1 MHNSADAINKAKMKW
16 RKIAPK
22 KPDKEEEEEKLYA
35 HPYIRGCA
43 VRTTQTLH
51 CMLCWISFIPICW
64 LLFSTIYSAN
74 DGDFFCSRFS
84 YIYNLMLVFIH
95 LHNQIT
101 EEKNN
106 NITIQN
112 ETHCG

>member
-43 VRTTQTLH
+43 HNSNTTLYA
-51 CMLCWISFIPICW
+51 ML
-64 LLFSTIYSAN
+64 
-74 DGDFFCSRFS
+74 DFFHADLLAS
-84 YIYNLMLVFIH
+84 ILNH
-95 LHNQIT
+95 LFG
-101 EEKNN
+101 ERW
-106 NITIQN
+106 
-112 ETHCG
+112 